1 MLLRDVMSTNVVSIS
16 SNTTLA
22 VARRILEAHGFR
34 RLPVIDKGK
43 LVGVVTKDALDK
55 SGPSQLTTFSI
66 HELSYLLSKITVEKV
81 MQRDVVTATPEM
93 TVEEAVALA
102 QSKKV
107 GMLIVVENGKVV
119 GVATTNDFF
128 YKVLNPILGIT
139 MAGCRIEIQDCYEG
153 PDVEKV
159 LSVVNKLGVKINTLF
174 TINFPDVHKHDLLIH
189 LATDDCK
196 RVIEAVEKLGY
207 KVKERAR

>member
-1 MLLRDVMSTNVVSIS
+1 MSTNVVSVP
-16 SNTTLA
+16 SNTNL
-22 VARRILEAHGFR
+22 VAARKILDAHGVR

-81 MQRDVVTATPEM
+81 MRRDVVTATPEM

-107 GMLIVVENGKVV
+107 GMLIVVENEKVV

-153 PDVEKV
+153 PDVENV
-159 LSVVNKLGVKINTLF
+159 LSVVNKLGVKINSML
-174 TINFPDVHKHDLLIH
+174 TINFADVPKHNLLIH

-196 RVIEAVEKLGY
+196 RVIEAVERLGY
-207 KVKERAR
+207 KVIERAR

>member
-1 MLLRDVMSTNVVSIS
+1 MLLRDVMSTNVVSVP
-16 SNTTLA
+16 SNTTLVA
-22 VARRILEAHGFR
+22 ARRILDAHGFR

-43 LVGVVTKDALDK
+43 LVGVVTRDALDK

-66 HELSYLLSKITVEKV
+66 HELSYLLSNITVEKV
-81 MQRDVVTATPEM
+81 MRRGVVTATPEM

-107 GMLIVVENGKVV
+107 GMLIVVESGKVV

-153 PDVEKV
+153 TDAEKV
-159 LSVVNKLGVKINTLF
+159 LSVVNKLGVKINSILA
-174 TINFPDVHKHDLLIH
+174 INFPDVPKHNLLMH

-196 RVIEAVEKLGY
+196 RVIEAVGKLGY
-207 KVKERAR
+207 EVKERAR

>member
-1 MLLRDVMSTNVVSIS
+1 MLLRDVMSTNVVSIA

-22 VARRILEAHGFR
+22 AARKILDAHGFR
-34 RLPVIDKGK
+34 RLPVIDQGK
-43 LVGVVTKDALDK
+43 LVGVVTKDALDR

-81 MQRDVVTATPEM
+81 MRRDVVTASPET

-107 GMLIVVENGKVV
+107 GMLIIVENGNVV

-128 YKVLNPILGIT
+128 YKVLNPILGIS
-139 MAGCRIEIQDCYEG
+139 MAGCRLEIQDCYEG

-189 LATDDCK
+189 LAIADC
-196 RVIEAVEKLGY
+196 RRIVEAVEKLGY
-207 KVKERAR
+207 KVVERAR

>member
-1 MLLRDVMSTNVVSIS
+1 MLLRDVMSTNVVSVP

-22 VARRILEAHGFR
+22 DARRILDAHGVR

-55 SGPSQLTTFSI
+55 SGPSTLTTFSI
-66 HELSYLLSKITVEKV
+66 HELSYLLSKITVAKV
-81 MQRDVVTATPEM
+81 MRRDVVTATPEM
-93 TVEEAVALA
+93 TVEEGVALA

-107 GMLIVVENGKVV
+107 GMLMIMESGKVV

-128 YKVLNPILGIT
+128 YKVLNPVLGIS
-139 MAGCRIEIQDCYEG
+139 MAGCRIEIQNCYEG

-159 LSVVNKLGVKINTLF
+159 LSVVNKLGVKINTLY
-174 TINFPDVHKHDLLIH
+174 TIDFPDVRHDLLIH
-189 LATDDCK
+189 LSTADCR
-196 RVIEAVEKLGY
+196 RVVEAVEKLGY
-207 KVKERAR
+207 KVVERAR

>member
-1 MLLRDVMSTNVVSIS
+1 MLLRDVMSSNVVSVP

-22 VARRILEAHGFR
+22 DARRILDTHGFR
-34 RLPVIDKGK
+34 RLPIIDKGK

-66 HELSYLLSKITVEKV
+66 HELSYLLSKITVAKV
-81 MQRDVVTATPEM
+81 MHRDVVTAAPDM

-107 GMLIVVENGKVV
+107 GMLIVVENEKVV

-128 YKVLNPILGIT
+128 YKVLNPILGIS
-139 MAGCRIEIQDCYEG
+139 MSGCRLEIRDCYEG

-174 TINFPDVHKHDLLIH
+174 TIDFSDVKHDLLIH
-189 LATDDCK
+189 LATADCK
-196 RVIEAVEKLGY
+196 QVIEAVEKLGF
-207 KVKERAR
+207 KVVERAR